1 MLTVIG
7 ISPPTKFTV
16 KVVPNVVVVFTILE
30 EAEFTTFLSVMEDK
44 EFKTKY
50 PKLHEM
56 RSGEGKKVRYLKGQW
71 KKIFPHIFFIYE

>member
-1 MLTVIG
+1 L
-7 ISPPTKFTV
+7 SLS
-16 KVVPNVVVVFTILE
+16 NVVVVFTILE

-56 RSGEGKKVRYLKGQW
+56 RSGEGKKVRY
-71 KKIFPHIFFIYE
+71 FDA